1 MKTIKTIAITLIA
14 AFSIL
19 STEAMALTM
28 PKAQFTTNVVN
39 REPIDKID
47 SLSNDFKTVFYFTDI
62 RDCVG
67 CKVEH
72 QWWHKG
78 KMVSSVKGKS
88 KYARYRWW
96 SKKTLTD
103 NMFGDWTVKVFVD
116 GKMVK
121 ADTVTYFKAS
131 VSQRQQA
138 PLEQR
143 MKLEEM
149 SECEMQLRYFSD
161 KAEKNPEDTYYKFM
175 LKKWG
180 SRCLP
185 E

>member
-1 MKTIKTIAITLIA
+1 MKIMKMFIIAVLMFASTTTL
-14 AFSIL
+14 
-19 STEAMALTM
+19 ALTI
-28 PKAQFTTNVVN
+28 PKAQFTTNVVS
-39 REPIDKID
+39 REPIDNID
-47 SLSNDFKTVFYFTDI
+47 RLSNDFKTVFYFTDI

-78 KMVSSVKGKS
+78 KMVSSVKGKA

-103 NMFGDWTVKVFVD
+103 NMFGDWTVKVYVN
-116 GKMVK
+116 GKLVK
-121 ADTVTYFKAS
+121 TDTISYYIAS
-131 VSQRQQA
+131 EFQRQQA
-138 PLEQR
+138 PVQQR
-143 MKLEEM
+143 LQLKEM
-149 SECEMQLRYFSD
+149 DECEMQLRYFS
-161 KAEKNPEDTYYKFM
+161 EKVEENPDEPYFKFM